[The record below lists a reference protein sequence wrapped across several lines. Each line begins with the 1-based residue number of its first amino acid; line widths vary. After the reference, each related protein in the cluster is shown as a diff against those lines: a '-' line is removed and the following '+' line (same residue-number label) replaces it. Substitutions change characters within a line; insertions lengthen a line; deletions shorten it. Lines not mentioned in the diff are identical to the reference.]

1 MIFGCNPARI
11 HHMVDTAKLYFSE
24 FRASGFGDAAA
35 SHSSRYLAVH
45 IGVSLPCSGLR
56 LLTGFAGR

>member
-1 MIFGCNPARI
+1 
-11 HHMVDTAKLYFSE
+11 MVDTAKLYFSE